1 VKFSRPL
8 IYLITGGHLTPDNF
22 SVKLSRTLQIIE
34 SAVTSGIPLI
44 QIREK
49 NLPARLLFEVAA
61 AAVNISRN
69 SPTRIL
75 INDRADVALAAGAD
89 GVHLTAASIS
99 ARITRKN
106 VPAGFLIGV
115 STHTIEEAVRAER
128 DGADFAV
135 FGPVFAT
142 PSKERYGPPQGIEKL
157 AEVVKAVGRFPV
169 VALGGIEETNLS
181 ETLRTGASG
190 IAAIRLLNE
199 IEKMPRIVEKIKG
212 YARGNE
218 Q

>member
-1 VKFSRPL
+1 VNFSRPL
-8 IYLITGGHLTPDNF
+8 IYLITGGHLTPGNF
-22 SVKLSRTLQIIE
+22 SAELARTLQIIE
-34 SAVTSGIPLI
+34 SAIAFGIPLI

-61 AAVNISRN
+61 ASVKISQN

-75 INDRADVALAAGAD
+75 INDRADVALSAGAD

-99 ARITRKN
+99 ARIIRKN

-115 STHTIEEAVRAER
+115 STHTIEEAVRARR

-169 VALGGIEETNLS
+169 VALGGIEETNLN
-181 ETLRTGASG
+181 ETFRAGASG

-199 IEKMPRIVEKIKG
+199 IENMGEMVEKIKT
-212 YARGNE
+212 YARANE
-218 Q
+218 

>member
-1 VKFSRPL
+1 
-8 IYLITGGHLTPDNF
+8 
-22 SVKLSRTLQIIE
+22 
-34 SAVTSGIPLI
+34 
-44 QIREK
+44 
-49 NLPARLLFEVAA
+49 
-61 AAVNISRN
+61 
-69 SPTRIL
+69 
-75 INDRADVALAAGAD
+75 
-89 GVHLTAASIS
+89 
-99 ARITRKN
+99 
-106 VPAGFLIGV
+106 
-115 STHTIEEAVRAER
+115 
-128 DGADFAV
+128 
-135 FGPVFAT
+135 
-142 PSKERYGPPQGIEKL
+142 L